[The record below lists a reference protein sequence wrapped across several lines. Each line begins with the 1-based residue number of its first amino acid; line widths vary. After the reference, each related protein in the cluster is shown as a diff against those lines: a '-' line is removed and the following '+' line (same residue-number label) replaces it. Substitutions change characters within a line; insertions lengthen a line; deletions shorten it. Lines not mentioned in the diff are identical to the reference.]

1 MGVRLAVNQVL
12 LAGYVRFVPN
22 LITMIKN
29 IKNNNT
35 KTIKLDYI
43 NMFRKHNMCIN
54 YSINLRLK
62 NKISQKQL
70 RTKIYNT
77 KG

>member
-35 KTIKLDYI
+35 KTTKLDYI
-43 NMFRKHNMCIN
+43 NMFKKHNMCIN
-54 YSINLRLK
+54 YSINLILK
-62 NKISQKQL
+62 TKISQKQL